1 MIKPAV
7 AALLALAALTAAC
20 GPDPTPT
27 PPSKLEGF
35 TVTEETTGHDLM
47 ALLSESEAECVRASR
62 QDGLDRV
69 LGTTLVGSVVDR
81 RWFPTTCLT
90 PADAGYVGIAAANA
104 KAGGLRPGT
113 LSCLND
119 YMAGKR
125 VIPIPEERDREW
137 PFTVN
142 FYICLTDS
150 EARTLGYIGA
160 KNVGF
165 KPSELRCMVATREGM
180 KAMTRYLTP
189 SDAMIPMSYPTYMTL
204 EERAAICRP
213 R

>member
-1 MIKPAV
+1 MIKHAV

-47 ALLSESEAECVRASR
+47 ARLSESEAECVRASR
-62 QDGLDRV
+62 QNEEV
-69 LGTTLVGSVVDR
+69 LQGMLRKALVKLIIDY
-81 RWFPTTCLT
+81 WFPTRCLT

-150 EARTLGYIGA
+150 EARTLGLRPGID
-160 KNVGF
+160 F
-165 KPSELRCMVATREGM
+165 KPSELRCMVATRDGM
-180 KAMTRYLTP
+180 KAMTWYLTP
-189 SDAMIPMSYPTYMTL
+189 NDAMIPMSYTTYMTL

>member
-7 AALLALAALTAAC
+7 AVLLALAALTAAC
-20 GPDPTPT
+20 GPDTTPT

-35 TVTEETTGHDLM
+35 TVTKETTGHDLV

-62 QDGLDRV
+62 EWVLDMV
-69 LGTTLVGSVVDR
+69 LVESIIDD
-81 RWFPTTCLT
+81 WFPTTCLT

-142 FYICLTDS
+142 FYICLTDG

-189 SDAMIPMSYPTYMTL
+189 SDAMIPMSYTTYVTL